1 MFIPR
6 TNACFWKN
14 YQKYYIIYL
23 IFYLAYNLQIHF
35 RKEAILALGCFC
47 LRSPEDARTHM
58 LLLLQAT
65 HIDVSEVRIAAISTV
80 IDLLMRH
87 GLAAF
92 ITNTGAF
99 AGNDEHNVSGTE
111 GEFSET
117 GSSIETAL
125 DSDMATR
132 GAALSQAELNAQVCT
147 FVHDGI
153 GSFWGYNPLTI
164 FFVSKFQ
171 IILESEN
178 HLLFMHVFTCFF
190 YIKYYFFR
198 VETL

>member
-1 MFIPR
+1 M
-6 TNACFWKN
+6 
-14 YQKYYIIYL
+14 Q
-23 IFYLAYNLQIHF
+23 F

-58 LLLLQAT
+58 LLLLQAA

-92 ITNTGAF
+92 ITSTGAF
-99 AGNDEHNVSGTE
+99 AGNDKHNLSGTE
-111 GEFSET
+111 GEMSET

-132 GAALSQAELNAQVCT
+132 GAALSQAELNAQVFHFCT
-147 FVHDGI
+147 I
-153 GSFWGYNPLTI
+153 
-164 FFVSKFQ
+164 
-171 IILESEN
+171 
-178 HLLFMHVFTCFF
+178 
-190 YIKYYFFR
+190 
-198 VETL
+198 